1 MVRVNCL
8 SMMLQNNN
16 KEGTCDEKNGNENAY
31 IFSLQLNRLNL
42 ALFIAGY

>member
-1 MVRVNCL
+1 MTRVNYL

-16 KEGTCDEKNGNENAY
+16 KEGACDEKNGNENAY

-42 ALFIAGY
+42 ALFIADY